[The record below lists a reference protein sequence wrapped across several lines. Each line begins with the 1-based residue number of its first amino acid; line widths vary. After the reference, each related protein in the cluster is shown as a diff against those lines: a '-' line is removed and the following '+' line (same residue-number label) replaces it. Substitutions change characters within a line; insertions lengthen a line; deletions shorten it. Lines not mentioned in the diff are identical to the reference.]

1 MLSRAEEDYLK
12 AILELDEEHRAV
24 TTSMLAARMK
34 VRPASVTGMVQ
45 KLARQRPGC
54 VRYESHRGVSLTP
67 TGRRIALEVIRH
79 HRLIELYLAE
89 ALGFE
94 WDRVD
99 AEAEVLEHVI
109 SEAFEDRIAALLGDP
124 ETDPHGDPIPRKDG
138 SLAPTSRLLL
148 TAVSA
153 GEAVRVTRVRDDD
166 PALLRYLTDRG
177 IRLKTRLTVIDKAP
191 FDGPLTCLV
200 AGPTGQPAHDRTC
213 ALGRGAT
220 DSIFVERDEPTGL

>member
-12 AILELDEEHRAV
+12 AILELDEEHRTV

-34 VRPASVTGMVQ
+34 VRPASATGMVQ
-45 KLARQRPGC
+45 KLARQHPGC
-54 VRYESHRGVSLTP
+54 VTYVSHRGVGLTP
-67 TGRRIALEVIRH
+67 AGRRIALEVIRH

-138 SLAPTSRLLL
+138 SLAPTSRLSL
-148 TAVSA
+148 TAISP

-166 PALLRYLTDRG
+166 PALLRYLTERG
-177 IRLKTRLTVIDKAP
+177 IRLRSRLTVLDKAP
-191 FDGPLTCLV
+191 FDGPLTCRIN
-200 AGPTGQPAHDRTC
+200 GSSEHPPAFHTC

-220 DSIFVERDEPTGL
+220 DKIFVELDEQTRP

>member
-12 AILELDEEHRAV
+12 AILELGDEHGNV
-24 TTSMLAARMK
+24 TTSMLAERVK

-45 KLARQRPGC
+45 KLARQRPLC
-54 VRYESHRGVSLTP
+54 VKYESHRGVSLTP

-99 AEAEVLEHVI
+99 AEAEALEHVI
-109 SEAFEDRIAALLGDP
+109 SEAFEDRIAAILGDP
-124 ETDPHGDPIPRKDG
+124 DTDPHGDPIPRKDG
-138 SLAPTSRLLL
+138 SLAATSRLAL
-148 TAVSA
+148 TAVAA
-153 GEAVRVTRVRDDD
+153 GDAVRVTRVRDDD
-166 PALLRYLTDRG
+166 PALLRYLSESG
-177 IRLKTRLTVIDKAP
+177 IRLRSRLTVLEKAP

-200 AGPTGQPAHDRTC
+200 AGPPEQQGEPRTC

-220 DSIFVERDEPTGL
+220 DRIFVEPDEQRGH